1 MATPEKLR
9 VKTDSGLSGETGQFE
24 KVHQKSKSDQLEKW
38 PFIYHHTSPPPA
50 PPHPQ
55 SPANAAPNTALAWEL
70 KF

>member
-24 KVHQKSKSDQLEKW
+24 KVHQ
-38 PFIYHHTSPPPA
+38 SPKVTNQKNGPSSTTTPPH
-50 PPHPQ
+50 PHPHPQ